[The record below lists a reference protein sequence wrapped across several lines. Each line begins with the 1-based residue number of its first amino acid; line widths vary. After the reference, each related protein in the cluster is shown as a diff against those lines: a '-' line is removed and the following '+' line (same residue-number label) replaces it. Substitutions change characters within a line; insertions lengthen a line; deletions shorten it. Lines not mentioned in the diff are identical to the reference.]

1 MSGLNRSSDGL
12 DPRRKR
18 ILFRSWHRGTKEM
31 DLLLGGYVEARI
43 ADLQD
48 AELDRLEHLMDAED
62 ADLLDW
68 LIGRKPVPAEYD
80 TDIFQAVSDFHR
92 ADQAPNRAG

>member
-1 MSGLNRSSDGL
+1 MTGLNRTSDGL
-12 DPRRKR
+12 DSRRKR

-43 ADLQD
+43 GDLED
-48 AELDRLEHLMDAED
+48 AELDRLEHLMDAAD

-68 LIGRKPVPAEYD
+68 LTGRKPVPTEYD
-80 TDIFQAVSDFHR
+80 TDIFHAVSDFHNR
-92 ADQAPNRAG
+92 DQTTN

>member
-12 DPRRKR
+12 DSRRKR

-31 DLLLGGYVEARI
+31 DLLLGGYVEAHI

-48 AELDRLEHLMDAED
+48 DELDRLEHLMDAED

-68 LIGRKPVPAEYD
+68 LTGRKPAPAEYD
-80 TDIFQAVSDFHR
+80 TDIFRAVYEFHGG
-92 ADQAPNRAG
+92 DITPN